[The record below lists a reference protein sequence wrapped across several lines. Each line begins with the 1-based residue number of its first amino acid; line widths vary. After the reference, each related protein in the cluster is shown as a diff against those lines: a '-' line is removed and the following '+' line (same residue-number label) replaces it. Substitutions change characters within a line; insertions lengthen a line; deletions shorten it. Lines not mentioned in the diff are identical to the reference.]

1 MSNTIRITLE
11 GSPSDLADLLR
22 RLVASGPLGSSH
34 VLYPP
39 ADPVPVD
46 QLLRNL
52 LPKPEPV
59 RVEPT
64 RASPEEAAAENFW
77 GEPVPTSDVKRA
89 DIEQNVREAKEAEI
103 RQSGGVAFYYLVNN
117 WSNGFGIPG
126 ASQPDRVK
134 LLEATMESEGG
145 KILGFLRS
153 VGGLTQAVMDVLPSL
168 SHRDSRLL
176 AENIASVSSAV
187 GWSDLADT
195 LEYDRKYREIGKAE

>member
-1 MSNTIRITLE
+1 
-11 GSPSDLADLLR
+11 
-22 RLVASGPLGSSH
+22 
-34 VLYPP
+34 
-39 ADPVPVD
+39 
-46 QLLRNL
+46 
-52 LPKPEPV
+52 
-59 RVEPT
+59 
-64 RASPEEAAAENFW
+64 
-77 GEPVPTSDVKRA
+77 
-89 DIEQNVREAKEAEI
+89 
-103 RQSGGVAFYYLVNN
+103 VAFYYLVNN